1 VFLAGGSPHPP
12 LLYNPPVMPIA
23 QGSLERQTTADTDV
37 LDLTPDL
44 SDFIGKSG
52 VAEGL
57 LVIFVPGSTAGVTT
71 IESESGAIA
80 DFKRAVER
88 LAPRDEHYEHNLRWG
103 DGNGYSHIRAALLGP
118 SLTIPIHE
126 GQLELGTWQQVVL
139 CDFDN
144 RPRRRRVLLRLLS

>member
-1 VFLAGGSPHPP
+1 
-12 LLYNPPVMPIA
+12 MPIA
-23 QGSLERQTTADTDV
+23 QGSLKRQTTADTDV

-44 SDFIGKSG
+44 ADFVSQSG

-57 LVIFVPGSTAGVTT
+57 LVIFVPGSTAGITT

-88 LAPRDEHYEHNLRWG
+88 VAPRDEHYEHNLRWG

-118 SLTIPIHE
+118 SLTVPVSE